1 MNTGIYK
8 FGFYFLV
15 MDIYARFRRCN
26 LKIIMSIISGCIP
39 SKANSSTYGTLLQSL
54 SKYPG

>member
-15 MDIYARFRRCN
+15 MDIYARFRQCN

-39 SKANSSTYGTLLQSL
+39 SKANSSTYGTLTIII
-54 SKYPG
+54 